1 MKALFESALAVDS
14 TERVSFISEHCGT
27 DGELQREVLSLLAS
41 YDETGE
47 FLENPLLS
55 LSGFADAPLLE
66 ANLAGQRVGAWQL
79 VEEIGRGGMGTVYLA
94 VRADNE
100 FRKRVAIKLIR
111 GGMETDFAIRRFRN
125 ERQILARLE
134 HPNIAR
140 LVDGGTTVNGMP
152 YYVMEYVEGEPL
164 NRYCESRTLPVRDR
178 LRIFLD
184 ACAAV
189 HYAHR
194 RMIIHR
200 DLKPGNILVKQD
212 GTPKLLD
219 FGIAKL
225 LDPERSDPLGET
237 TLGGFRIVTPAYAS
251 PEQMRGET
259 ATARS
264 DIYSLGIVLFELVT
278 GRRPSA
284 ASGTDPFAMP
294 ETASEDSTD
303 LLLREL
309 RKVVLKATRSDPTE
323 RYESVETFMAD
334 IQRCMQGV
342 PIPGYSSSGDAA
354 TVEAPSPGSVAV
366 LPFRLLASDS
376 TSDGYLGLGIT
387 DAVITKLSNIGRIS
401 VRPTS
406 AVMNYAATTDAV
418 AAGRELN
425 VEFVLEGRVQ
435 KAGEHVRTTVQLV
448 RVETRKPVWA
458 GSFEERVHQLLK
470 VEDSIAEQV
479 AHALVPQL
487 TGEEREQLAR
497 PGTRSAKAHE
507 AYLRGRYHWSK
518 HTDDALAKALI
529 CFMEAIAED
538 PQYARAHA
546 GVADYY
552 VQLGIR
558 GGLPPAESFAAAK
571 DAAQRAI
578 EIDPTLA
585 EAHASLGFALWAHEC
600 DYAAAAHQ
608 LQLAIALNPD
618 YAPAHNWLGILNSAQ
633 GRAEMAIVSLER
645 ARKLDPHSAMYATDL
660 AHCYYNAR
668 QFERANEFCEQVVH
682 VSGEFPGLLVASALC
697 FLAQDRI
704 QDGLRAARRAA
715 ELDDRSPISLAVLAR
730 AESMAGNV
738 DEACK
743 LRDELVER
751 GRTGYV
757 SDSALALV
765 HIACSDNVKAITQL
779 EHGVRNRDWWTV
791 WLRVSPVWDPLRS
804 DPRFLRLLSRPT
816 RSGVAARQSAP
827 LAVEG
832 QSRTQRKVTTARATA
847 AGLILAAL
855 AAAFTYWTV
864 RPRPAPFQQPQI
876 ARVTTDGVAE
886 RASLSP
892 DGKFVAY
899 TVRADGGL
907 SVWLRNMSETAPVR
921 IAGPFDAE
929 IPMIDFARNGADVV
943 FTTVKT
949 NEPENGDVHVFSV
962 QGGGLKTLLTRA
974 SGPTTVSND
983 ESRIVFLRANPQNGT
998 DELLVRNVDGTG
1010 ERVIAARHYPD
1021 RFAWSARPVWS
1032 PDGRRIACAI
1042 AGTDQ
1047 AGFRFALAVVDA
1059 GDGSMRVLDSPRWQ
1073 EIDQI
1078 TWMRDSKRVLLSG
1091 QVVDSSFHQ
1100 VWYVPLGRGEPARIT
1115 NDLNDY
1121 TGLGLSADAADLV
1134 SVQTQSIIN
1143 IYSLRRDDPNNPVQ
1157 ITRGGGRY
1165 FDVAAGREGEVFY
1178 ASDATGVAN
1187 IWSIGETGAG
1197 PRQLTAQL
1205 ARSYSP
1211 AVSPDGK
1218 TIAFH
1223 SNRGGSWNIWKMDRD
1238 GRNPVQLTRD
1248 ARDSNWPQFTP
1259 DGKFIVYHHTGEKVL
1274 STIWK
1279 VPVEGGAPMPLIGR
1293 ESMYPAMAPDG
1304 KMACWINDQPG
1315 KPLWKIVVF
1324 RPDGGVLRTFGFEGN
1339 VMPSPRLRWT
1349 PESDAI
1355 TYIDRRSGVSNVWIQ
1370 PLDGRPARQLTSFTW
1385 GQIYSF
1391 DWTPDG
1397 RLVYSRGMTTSDV
1410 VLIRDGSR

>member
-1 MKALFESALAVDS
+1 
-14 TERVSFISEHCGT
+14 
-27 DGELQREVLSLLAS
+27 LQREVLSLLAS

-55 LSGFADAPLLE
+55 LPGFADAAPLE
-66 ANLAGQRVGAWQL
+66 PNLIGQRVGAWQL

-140 LVDGGTTVNGMP
+140 LVDGGTTANGMP

-164 NRYCESRTLPVRDR
+164 HRYCETRNLAIRERV
-178 LRIFLD
+178 RIFLA

-225 LDPERSDPLGET
+225 LDPERIDPLGET
-237 TLGGFRIVTPAYAS
+237 TMGGFRIVTPAYAS
-251 PEQMRGET
+251 PEQLRGEP
-259 ATARS
+259 ATAQS

-278 GRRPSA
+278 GRRPSTTPG
-284 ASGTDPFAMP
+284 SDPFALP
-294 ETASEDSTD
+294 ATGEDDSTE

-309 RKVVLKATRSDPTE
+309 RNVVIKATRAAPSD
-323 RYESVETFMAD
+323 RYDSVEALMND

-342 PIPGYSSSGDAA
+342 PVPAYGASGDTT
-354 TVEAPSPGSVAV
+354 TVESPAPGSVAV
-366 LPFRLLASDS
+366 LPFRLLATDS
-376 TSDGYLGLGIT
+376 TTDGYLGLGIT

-406 AVMNYAATTDAV
+406 AVMNYAASTDAFS
-418 AAGRELN
+418 AGRELN
-425 VEFVLEGRVQ
+425 VEFVVEGRVQ
-435 KAGEHVRTTVQLV
+435 RVGDQVRTTVQLV
-448 RVETRKPVWA
+448 RVETRKPIWA

-507 AYLRGRYHWSK
+507 AYLRGRYQWSK
-518 HTDDALAKALI
+518 HTDGALAKALV

-578 EIDPTLA
+578 QIDPMLA
-585 EAHASLGFALWAHEC
+585 EAHASLGLALWAHDH
-600 DYAAAAHQ
+600 DYSTASHH

-618 YAPAHNWLGILNSAQ
+618 YAPAHNWLGILNCAQ
-633 GRAEMAIVSLER
+633 GRADMAIVCLER
-645 ARKLDPHSAMYATDL
+645 ARKLDPQSAMYAIDL

-668 QFERANEFCEQVVH
+668 QFERANEFCSQVVH
-682 VSGEFPGLLVASALC
+682 VSGDFGGLLIVKALS
-697 FLAQDRI
+697 FLAENRVAEAVD
-704 QDGLRAARRAA
+704 AARRGV
-715 ELDDRSPISLAVLAR
+715 ERDGRSPVSIAVLAR

-738 DEACK
+738 AEARR
-743 LRDELVER
+743 LRDELMER
-751 GRTGYV
+751 ARTTYV
-757 SDSALALV
+757 SDVAIAV
-765 HIACSDNVKAITQL
+765 THIACGDTGRAIAQL
-779 EHGVRNRDWWTV
+779 EEGVKNRDWWTV

-804 DPRFLRLLSRPT
+804 DPKFIRLLRPPK
-816 RSGVAARQSAP
+816 SSARAPSATVLDRKP
-827 LAVEG
+827 
-832 QSRTQRKVTTARATA
+832 RPQRKITTARATA
-847 AGLILAAL
+847 AGLVLALL
-855 AAAFTYWTV
+855 AAAFTYWTI
-864 RPRPAPFQQPQI
+864 RPRAAPFQQVEI

-892 DGKFVAY
+892 DGNYVAF
-899 TVRADGGL
+899 TARQEGGL
-907 SVWLRNMSETAPVR
+907 SVWLRNLSETEPVR
-921 IAGPFDAE
+921 LAGPFDAE
-929 IPMIDFARNGADVV
+929 IAMLDFSRNGAHVV
-943 FTTVKT
+943 FSTERT
-949 NEPENGDVHVFSV
+949 NEFGNGEIHVYSIR
-962 QGGGLKTLLTRA
+962 GGERRTLLPHA
-974 SGPTTVSND
+974 SGPTTLSDD
-983 ESRIVFLRANPQNGT
+983 ESRVIFLRANPQIGA
-998 DELLVRNVDGTG
+998 DELVIRNIDGTG
-1010 ERVIAARHYPD
+1010 ERVIASRRYPD
-1021 RFAWSARPVWS
+1021 RFAWSARPVVS
-1032 PDGRRIACAI
+1032 PDGRRIACAV
-1042 AGTDQ
+1042 AGTD
-1047 AGFRFALAVVDA
+1047 ASGFRFALALVNVD
-1059 GDGSMRVLDSPRWQ
+1059 DGSVRVLETPRWQ
-1073 EIDQI
+1073 YIDQI
-1078 TWMRDSKRVLLSG
+1078 AWVRDSKRLLLAG
-1091 QVVDSSFHQ
+1091 QVVDSSFRQ
-1100 VWYVPLGRGEPARIT
+1100 LWYVPSGRGEPVRIT

-1121 TGLGLSADAADLV
+1121 SGLVLSRNVSSLV
-1134 SVQTQSIIN
+1134 SVQTQSIVN
-1143 IYSLRRDDPNNPVQ
+1143 IYSMRLRDPDNPVQ

-1165 FDVAAGREGEVFY
+1165 FDVTTDRRGDIFY

-1187 IWSIGETGAG
+1187 IWAISGNGAG
-1197 PRQLTAQL
+1197 PRQLTAGL
-1205 ARSYSP
+1205 ARSYAP
-1211 AVSPDGK
+1211 AVSPDGSMV
-1218 TIAFH
+1218 AFH

-1248 ARDSNWPQFTP
+1248 NRDSNWPQFTP
-1259 DGKFIVYHHTGEKVL
+1259 DGKFIVYHHSGEKVL
-1274 STIWK
+1274 STVWK
-1279 VPVEGGAPMPLIGR
+1279 VPVEGGAPLPVMGR
-1293 ESMYPAMAPDG
+1293 ESMYPTVARDG
-1304 KMACWINDQPG
+1304 KMACWVNERPG
-1315 KPLWKIVVF
+1315 QPLWKIEVF
-1324 RPDGGVLRTFGFEGN
+1324 RPDGGLLRSFGFEGN

-1349 PESDAI
+1349 PDADAI
-1355 TYIDRRSGVSNVWIQ
+1355 TYIDRRGGVSNIWIQ
-1370 PLDGRPARQLTSFTW
+1370 PLDGRPARPLTFFTW
-1385 GQIYSF
+1385 GRIYSF
-1391 DWTPDG
+1391 DWTADG

-1410 VLIRDGSR
+1410 VLIRDSSAPR